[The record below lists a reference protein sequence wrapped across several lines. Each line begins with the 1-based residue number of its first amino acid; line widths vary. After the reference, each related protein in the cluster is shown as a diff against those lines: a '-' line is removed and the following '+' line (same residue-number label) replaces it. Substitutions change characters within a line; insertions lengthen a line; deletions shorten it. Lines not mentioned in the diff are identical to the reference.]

1 MISSMKED
9 DHAFNSITVSQV
21 QDLDPD
27 LIKEIIKQPESIQ
40 RDHLIQIAKTHF
52 YKKKIHTCYSIEE

>member
-27 LIKEIIKQPESIQ
+27 LIKEII
-40 RDHLIQIAKTHF
+40 
-52 YKKKIHTCYSIEE
+52 